1 MLELINVSRQVNGE
15 VFVDDISLNLER
27 GTINILLG
35 PTLAGKTSLMRLMAG
50 LDQPDSGEIKFDGQA
65 TARVPVQKRNIAMVY
80 QQFINYPNFTVF
92 ENIASP
98 LRVAKTP
105 AGEIATRVAEVA
117 DLLRLGDYLN
127 RLPAE
132 LSGGQQQRVALARAI
147 IKRAELVLLDEPLAN
162 LDYKLREELR
172 SELPVLFAELGA
184 VLVYATTEPAEALI
198 LGGKTACLHQGRLQQ
213 FSPTLELF
221 RHPNTLQAARTFS
234 DPPLNCIELKKAQG
248 ELSLFAPSITSST
261 PLATPAPSPALCK
274 DEALNDGKYTL
285 GVRPYQLRET
295 RTSESD
301 IEFAGVVTVTELSG
315 SESFIH
321 FNCEGEAWVA
331 LLHGISE
338 FKAGDRVRFYVD
350 RQDCFMFDELG
361 ALV

>member
-1 MLELINVSRQVNGE
+1 MLELINVSRQLNGE
-15 VFVDDISLNLER
+15 VFVEDISLTLER

-50 LDQPDSGEIKFDGQA
+50 LDQPDSGEVRFDGQS
-65 TARVPVQKRNIAMVY
+65 TAGVPVQKRNIAMVY
-80 QQFINYPNFTVF
+80 QQFINYPNLTVF

-98 LRVAKTP
+98 LRVARIP
-105 AGEIATRVAEVA
+105 DSEIVRRVAEVA

-127 RLPAE
+127 RSPTE

-147 IKRAELVLLDEPLAN
+147 IKRAGLVLLDEPLAN

-172 SELPVLFAELGA
+172 SELPALFSELGA

-198 LGGKTACLHQGRLQQ
+198 LGGKTACLHQGRIQQ

-221 RHPNTLQAARTFS
+221 RQPDTLQAARTFS
-234 DPPLNCIELKKAQG
+234 DPPLNCIDLKKSEG
-248 ELSLFAPSITSST
+248 VLSLLGTSDEM
-261 PLATPAPSPALCK
+261 LCK
-274 DEALNDGKYTL
+274 DSVLSEGNYTL
-285 GVRPYQLRET
+285 GVRPYQLREA
-295 RTSESD
+295 RLRESD
-301 IEFAGVVTVTELSG
+301 IEFAGSVTVTELSG

-321 FNCEGEAWVA
+321 FDCKGEPWVA

-338 FKAGDRVRFYVD
+338 YKAGDTVRFYVD
-350 RQDCFMFDELG
+350 RQDCFMFDATG
-361 ALV
+361 AVV

>member
-1 MLELINVSRQVNGE
+1 MLELINVSRQIDGE
-15 VFVDDISLNLER
+15 VFVDDISLTLER

-50 LDQPDSGEIKFDGQA
+50 LDKPDSGEIRFDGEP
-65 TARVPVQKRNIAMVY
+65 TIGVPVQKRNIAMVY
-80 QQFINYPNFTVF
+80 QQFINYPNLSVF

-98 LRVAKTP
+98 LRVAKTS
-105 AGEIATRVAEVA
+105 ATEIAARVAEVA

-147 IKRAELVLLDEPLAN
+147 IKRAGLVLLDEPLAN

-172 SELPVLFAELGA
+172 SELPALFAELGA

-221 RHPNTLQAARTFS
+221 RQPNTLQATKTFS
-234 DPPLNCIELKKAQG
+234 DPPLNCIDLKKTQDQLSLLVSPSEMLCQDSVLAQG
-248 ELSLFAPSITSST
+248 
-261 PLATPAPSPALCK
+261 
-274 DEALNDGKYTL
+274 NYTL
-285 GVRPYQLRET
+285 GVRPYQLRQT
-295 RTSESD
+295 RVSEND
-301 IEFAGVVTVTELSG
+301 LEFAGSVTVTELSG

-321 FNCEGEAWVA
+321 FDCHSQAWVA
-331 LLHGISE
+331 LLHGIHG
-338 FKAGDRVRFYVD
+338 FKAGDSVRFYVD
-350 RQDCFMFDELG
+350 RQDCFMFDQAG